1 MASLDFPANP
11 VDQQQYTLN
20 GIVYYYNASVGAWL
34 TVLTSKLSDTSSN
47 TQVMFNDAGVSN
59 GSYGLTYNKIANTL
73 ISNNVYVTNTFAL
86 GTNDPSYGG
95 NVGSVFTINGNN
107 KTGLAIAA
115 NSSQLSFAI
124 NPQTN
129 GSWFMYDRAGNGG
142 TVWTVGLTQANGNV
156 GIGKAVAASKLDV
169 DGAINTSSTVT
180 LAAVPNFRNIPVVA
194 SNYTISTTYNEM
206 SIGPITVADGVT
218 VNIAGEW
225 VIV

>member
-1 MASLDFPANP
+1 MAALDFPANP
-11 VDQQQYTLN
+11 VDQQQYSLN
-20 GIVYYYNASVGAWL
+20 GIIYYYNASVGAWL

-59 GSYGLTYNKIANTL
+59 GSPGLVYNKVANTL
-73 ISNNVYVTNTFAL
+73 TVRNIIST
-86 GTNDPSYGG
+86 
-95 NVGSVFTINGNN
+95 
-107 KTGLAIAA
+107 
-115 NSSQLSFAI
+115 
-124 NPQTN
+124 
-129 GSWFMYDRAGNGG
+129 
-142 TVWTVGLTQANGNV
+142 GNV
-156 GIGKAVAASKLDV
+156 GIGTTSPTSKLDV

>member
-1 MASLDFPANP
+1 MAALDFPANP

-47 TQVMFNDAGVSN
+47 TQVMFNDAGISN
-59 GSYGLTYNKIANTL
+59 GSPGLVYNKVANTL
-73 ISNNVYVTNTFAL
+73 TVRNIIST
-86 GTNDPSYGG
+86 
-95 NVGSVFTINGNN
+95 
-107 KTGLAIAA
+107 
-115 NSSQLSFAI
+115 
-124 NPQTN
+124 
-129 GSWFMYDRAGNGG
+129 
-142 TVWTVGLTQANGNV
+142 GNV
-156 GIGKAVAASKLDV
+156 GIGTTSPTSKLDV

>member
-1 MASLDFPANP
+1 MAALDFPANP

-59 GSYGLTYNKIANTL
+59 GSPGLVYNKVANTL
-73 ISNNVYVTNTFAL
+73 TVRNIIST
-86 GTNDPSYGG
+86 
-95 NVGSVFTINGNN
+95 
-107 KTGLAIAA
+107 
-115 NSSQLSFAI
+115 
-124 NPQTN
+124 
-129 GSWFMYDRAGNGG
+129 
-142 TVWTVGLTQANGNV
+142 GNV
-156 GIGKAVAASKLDV
+156 GIGTTSPTSKLDV

>member
-1 MASLDFPANP
+1 MAALDFPANP
-11 VDQQQYTLN
+11 VDQQQYSIN

-59 GSYGLTYNKIANTL
+59 GSPGLVYNKVANTL
-73 ISNNVYVTNTFAL
+73 TVRNIIST
-86 GTNDPSYGG
+86 
-95 NVGSVFTINGNN
+95 
-107 KTGLAIAA
+107 
-115 NSSQLSFAI
+115 
-124 NPQTN
+124 
-129 GSWFMYDRAGNGG
+129 
-142 TVWTVGLTQANGNV
+142 GNV
-156 GIGKAVAASKLDV
+156 GIGTTSPTSKLDV

>member
-59 GSYGLTYNKIANTL
+59 GSSGLVYDKIANTL
-73 ISNNVYVTNTFAL
+73 TVKNIIST
-86 GTNDPSYGG
+86 
-95 NVGSVFTINGNN
+95 
-107 KTGLAIAA
+107 
-115 NSSQLSFAI
+115 
-124 NPQTN
+124 
-129 GSWFMYDRAGNGG
+129 
-142 TVWTVGLTQANGNV
+142 GNV
-156 GIGKAVAASKLDV
+156 GIGTTSPISKLDV